1 MNYSVHDYLQEVGDS
16 NNYEVIQMY
25 EIKTPMGDHLCN
37 VDSKE
42 DADKLASLLNHYSAF
57 VRSH

>member
-1 MNYSVHDYLQEVGDS
+1 MNYSINSYLVSIGDDRG
-16 NNYEVIQMY
+16 NEVIEMY

-37 VDSKE
+37 VDSKD
-42 DADKLASLLNHYSAF
+42 DADKLASLLNHYSEF